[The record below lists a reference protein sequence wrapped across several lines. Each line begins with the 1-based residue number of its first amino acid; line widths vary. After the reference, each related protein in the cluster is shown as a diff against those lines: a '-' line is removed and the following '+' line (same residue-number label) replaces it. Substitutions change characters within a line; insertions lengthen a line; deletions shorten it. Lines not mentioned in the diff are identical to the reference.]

1 MKLQTERL
9 ELIAATP
16 ELLRAELEGAAPLA
30 ARLEVAVPEA
40 WPPPLN
46 TVETVEYTLRFLEG
60 GPDRE
65 GWMSWYIVRLAG
77 RLLVGQC
84 GYCGRPEGGMVEI
97 GYSLLDAHQ
106 KQGYATE
113 AARGLIERAFCRSDV
128 DTVTAQTLPDLTPS
142 LGVLARLGFRFEGAG
157 SEDGAVRYALGRPS
171 GKQAI
176 R

>member
-16 ELLRAELEGAAPLA
+16 ELLRAELEGPAPLA

-46 TVETVEYTLRFLEG
+46 TAETVEYTLRFLEG

-77 RLLVGQC
+77 RVLVGQC
-84 GYCGRPEGGMVEI
+84 GYCGRPEGGMVEV

-113 AARGLIERAFCRSDV
+113 AARALIERAFSRADV

-142 LGVLARLGFRFEGAG
+142 LRVLERLGFRFVGAG
-157 SEDGAVRYALGRPS
+157 SEDGAVRYALSCPS